1 MESLGEE
8 SFYDKTLSALIRY
21 RGCIKARQGWISIT
35 SLTGKDFPILDR
47 HSGIYSLARAT
58 TLFGGVSVL
67 NLMVYFCRIE
77 EILEGWFPAGIT
89 IAGTVGFFLV
99 LFLCLVLLMPL
110 LIGILVWRDAE
121 RRGLNRVW
129 ALAAALIPN
138 FLGLIAYLIVAS
150 QQKPKIQCPK
160 CNNSVERDANNC
172 SMCGHK
178 FEPANCPKCNKAV
191 SPEWKLCPECG
202 QQLE

>member
-1 MESLGEE
+1 M
-8 SFYDKTLSALIRY
+8 
-21 RGCIKARQGWISIT
+21 
-35 SLTGKDFPILDR
+35 
-47 HSGIYSLARAT
+47 
-58 TLFGGVSVL
+58 L
-67 NLMVYFCRIE
+67 NLMVYLCRIE
-77 EILEGWFPAGIT
+77 EVLEGWLPSGLAIAGIMWFVFAL
-89 IAGTVGFFLV
+89 ILGLAILV
-99 LFLCLVLLMPL
+99 PL

-150 QQKPKIQCPK
+150 QHKPKIQCPE

-172 SMCGHK
+172 FMCGHS
-178 FEPANCPKCNKAV
+178 FVLASCPKCNKAV
-191 SPEWKLCPECG
+191 SPEWKVCPACG